1 MRIIILK
8 AFVLFLLSINFLTTN
23 AQSGKTRNSSNR
35 SALPLPRLVTE
46 NGKHTLLVDGKPY
59 LILGA
64 QMWNSSGWPTILD
77 KTWPQLKELNCNTLE
92 VPIYWEQIEPE
103 PGKFN
108 FTNLDKLIKDAR
120 RENIRL
126 VLLWFASYK
135 NGQSQYTPAWVKE
148 NPQEYPRMQDATG
161 RPIAV
166 LSSLST
172 KNRDADARA
181 FTAVMAHIRQID
193 ENYRTVIMMQPEN
206 EPGSLG
212 TDRDYSPE
220 ATQLFKG
227 PVPAALTTALK
238 KPVGTWEQVFG
249 PDAAEAFSAYNMAR
263 YINYITEAG
272 KKEYSLPMYVNA
284 WIRENRFGRA
294 GEHPSGGPTSNMLD
308 IYKAAAPSID
318 LLAVDI
324 YHRNYM
330 QFRDLCE
337 KYGRADNALFIPET
351 GRGITFARFHFYAFG
366 DYNAIGVAPY
376 GIDPFHAD
384 PNDKRDKE
392 KLDIKF
398 AGIAANYR
406 LLRPAIPIITSL
418 QGTGKLQAAA
428 EEDGLGDELLH
439 FSQYDLLLTYGFPTY
454 KTGNEM
460 TGRVLIG
467 ELNPNEFI
475 LMGFD
480 TKFQFRPKLGSGF
493 STAEFIA
500 VEEGTYVDSV
510 WQKIRNWNG
519 DEVYHSTLTP
529 EGVILKVKLKGLQS
543 DKFDTKPNFER

>member
-1 MRIIILK
+1 MLKSAFKIL
-8 AFVLFLLSINFLTTN
+8 FLVLFLLNQDAAF
-23 AQSGKTRNSSNR
+23 AQSQKKRNPNR
-35 SALPLPRLVTE
+35 SAPPIPRLLTE
-46 NGKHTLLVDGKPY
+46 NGRHTFLVDGKPY

-64 QMWNSSGWPTILD
+64 QMWNSSGWPAILD
-77 KTWPQLKELNCNTLE
+77 KAWPQLKELNCNTLE

-103 PGKFN
+103 PGKFD
-108 FTNLDKLIKDAR
+108 FTILDKLIQEAR

-148 NPQEYPRMQDATG
+148 NPREYPRMLNASGQPTT
-161 RPIAV
+161 V
-166 LSSLST
+166 LSALST
-172 KNRDADARA
+172 KNREADARA
-181 FTAVMAHIRQID
+181 FAAVMAHVRKLD
-193 ENYRTVIMMQPEN
+193 ENHRTVIMMQPEN

-212 TDRDYSPE
+212 TDRDYSPQ
-220 ATQLFKG
+220 ATKLFNG
-227 PVPAALTTALK
+227 QVPAALISALK
-238 KPVGTWEQVFG
+238 KPAGTWEQVFG
-249 PDAAEAFSAYNMAR
+249 VEAAEAFSAYHMAA
-263 YINYITEAG
+263 YINYVTEAG
-272 KKEYSLPMYVNA
+272 KKEYPLPMYVNA

-308 IYKAAAPSID
+308 IYKAAGPAID

-337 KYGRADNALFIPET
+337 KYERPDNPLFIPET
-351 GRGITFARFHFYAFG
+351 GRGIAFARFHFYAIG

-384 PNDKRDKE
+384 PHDKRDKE
-392 KLDIKF
+392 KLDNKF

-406 LLRPAIPIITSL
+406 LLRPAIPVITSL
-418 QGTGKLQAAA
+418 QGTGKLKAAG

-439 FSQYDLLLTYGFPTY
+439 FSNYDLLLTYGFPSY
-454 KTGNEM
+454 KEGNEM
-460 TGRVLIG
+460 TGRVLVG
-467 ELNPNEFI
+467 ELAPDEFMLI
-475 LMGFD
+475 GFD

-493 STAEFIA
+493 STAEFIS
-500 VEEGTYVDSV
+500 VEEGTYENEV
-510 WQKIRNWNG
+510 WKKIRNWNG

-529 EGVILKVKLKGLQS
+529 EGVILKIKLKGLQS
-543 DKFDTKPNFER
+543 DKFDTRPNFER

>member
-1 MRIIILK
+1 MLKSAFKIL
-8 AFVLFLLSINFLTTN
+8 FLVLFLLNQDAAF
-23 AQSGKTRNSSNR
+23 AQSQKKRNPNR
-35 SALPLPRLVTE
+35 SAPPIPRLLTE
-46 NGKHTLLVDGKPY
+46 NGRHTFLVDGKPY

-64 QMWNSSGWPTILD
+64 QMWNSSGWPAILD
-77 KTWPQLKELNCNTLE
+77 KAWPQLKELNCNTLE

-103 PGKFN
+103 PGKFD
-108 FTNLDKLIKDAR
+108 FTILDKLIQDAR

-148 NPQEYPRMQDATG
+148 NPREYPRMLNASGQPTT
-161 RPIAV
+161 V
-166 LSSLST
+166 LSALST
-172 KNRDADARA
+172 KNREADARA
-181 FTAVMAHIRQID
+181 FAAVMAHVRKLD
-193 ENYRTVIMMQPEN
+193 ENHRTVIMMQPEN

-212 TDRDYSPE
+212 TDRDYSPQ
-220 ATQLFKG
+220 ATKLFNG
-227 PVPAALTTALK
+227 QVPAALISALK
-238 KPVGTWEQVFG
+238 KPAGTWEQVFG
-249 PDAAEAFSAYNMAR
+249 VEAAEAFSAYHMAA
-263 YINYITEAG
+263 YINYVTEAG
-272 KKEYSLPMYVNA
+272 KKEYPLPMYVNA

-308 IYKAAAPSID
+308 IYKSAGPAID

-337 KYGRADNALFIPET
+337 KYERPDNPLFIPET
-351 GRGITFARFHFYAFG
+351 GRGIAFARFHFYAIG

-384 PNDKRDKE
+384 PHDKRDKE
-392 KLDIKF
+392 KLDNKF

-406 LLRPAIPIITSL
+406 LLRPAIPVITSL
-418 QGTGKLQAAA
+418 QGTGKLKAAG

-439 FSQYDLLLTYGFPTY
+439 FSNYDLLLTYGFPSY
-454 KTGNEM
+454 KEGNEM
-460 TGRVLIG
+460 TGRVLVG
-467 ELNPNEFI
+467 ELAPDEFMLI
-475 LMGFD
+475 GFD

-493 STAEFIA
+493 STAEFIS
-500 VEEGTYVDSV
+500 VEEGTYENGV
-510 WQKIRNWNG
+510 WKKIRNWNG

-529 EGVILKVKLKGLQS
+529 EGVILKIKLKGLQS
-543 DKFDTKPNFER
+543 DKFDTRPNFER

>member
-1 MRIIILK
+1 MVKTTPI
-8 AFVLFLLSINFLTTN
+8 VLFLFILNLSVVL
-23 AQSGKTRNSSNR
+23 AQSPGQRKQANR
-35 SALPLPRLVTE
+35 QAPPIPRLVSE
-46 NGKHTLLVDGKPY
+46 KGKHTFLVDGKPY

-64 QMWNSSGWPTILD
+64 QMWNSSGWPAILD
-77 KTWPQLKELNCNTLE
+77 KTWPQLKELHCNTLE
-92 VPIYWEQIEPE
+92 VPIYWEQLEPE
-103 PGKFN
+103 QGKFN
-108 FTNLDKLIKDAR
+108 FANLDKLIRDAR

-148 NPQEYPRMQDATG
+148 NPQEYPRMLDASG

-166 LSSLST
+166 LSSLAT

-181 FTAVMAHIRQID
+181 FAAVMAHVRQVD
-193 ENYRTVIMMQPEN
+193 ESHRTVIMVQPEN

-220 ATQLFKG
+220 ATKLFKEQ
-227 PVPAALTTALK
+227 VPAALLTALK
-238 KPVGTWEQVFG
+238 KPAGTWEQVFKT
-249 PDAAEAFSAYNMAR
+249 DAAEAFSAYHLAR
-263 YINYITEAG
+263 YINYVTEAG
-272 KKEYSLPMYVNA
+272 KKEYPLPMYVNA

-308 IYKAAAPSID
+308 IYKAAGPSID

-337 KYGRADNALFIPET
+337 KYGRSDNALFIPET
-351 GRGITFARFHFYAFG
+351 GRGMAFARFHFYALG

-376 GIDPFHAD
+376 GIDPFHANPHD
-384 PNDKRDKE
+384 QRNKE
-392 KLDIKF
+392 KLDTKF

-406 LLRPAIPIITSL
+406 LLRPAIPVIASL
-418 QGTGKLQAAA
+418 QSTGKLQAAA

-439 FSQYDLLLTYGFPTY
+439 FSNYDLLLTYGFPTY
-454 KTGNEM
+454 KAGNEM
-460 TGRVLIG
+460 TGRVLVG
-467 ELNPNEFI
+467 ELGPDEFI
-475 LMGFD
+475 LLGFD

-493 STAEFIA
+493 STAEFIS
-500 VEEGTYVDSV
+500 VEEGTYKNGV
-510 WQKIRNWNG
+510 WQKTHNWNG

-529 EGVILKVKLKGLQS
+529 EGVILKIKLKGLQS